1 MECAS
6 SGPGIY
12 VVRDVLQ
19 KAFSV
24 SSFSVRKTAFHV
36 CFLELHC
43 LDLNTGSLVASCVT
57 LGTLLDLSVLCFLHL
72 PTS

>member
-43 LDLNTGSLVASCVT
+43 LDLNTGSAGRQLCD
-57 LGTLLDLSVLCFLHL
+57 LGYIT
-72 PTS
+72 

>member
-1 MECAS
+1 MEYAS
-6 SGPGIY
+6 SGPGNY

-43 LDLNTGSLVASCVT
+43 LDLNTGPAGHQLCDLGCVT
-57 LGTLLDLSVLCFLHL
+57 
-72 PTS
+72 

>member
-1 MECAS
+1 MEYAN
-6 SGPGIY
+6 SGPGNY
-12 VVRDVLQ
+12 VVRDGLQ

-43 LDLNTGSLVASCVT
+43 LDLNTGPAGHQLCDLGYVT
-57 LGTLLDLSVLCFLHL
+57 
-72 PTS
+72 